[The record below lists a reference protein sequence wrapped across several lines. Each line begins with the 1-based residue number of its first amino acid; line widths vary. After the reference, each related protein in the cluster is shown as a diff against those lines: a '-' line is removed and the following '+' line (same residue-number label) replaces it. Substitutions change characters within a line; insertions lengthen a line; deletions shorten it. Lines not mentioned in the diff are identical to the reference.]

1 MKNLTLLGWCLLNIQ
16 LIIGFTYSY
25 NFLHRHV
32 IMHNVLPFILLVF
45 ICSNLFFHVVKFIKL
60 YSLRAFIVIICSAS
74 LMAILIIIINEKG
87 ITLTKGNIINLVESL
102 FILMLGSIF
111 QLLLFITAP
120 VSLIIE
126 LFAHWKLKKALN

>member
-1 MKNLTLLGWCLLNIQ
+1 MKNLTLLGWSLLNIQ

-25 NFLHRHV
+25 DFLHRHV
-32 IMHNVLPFILLVF
+32 IMYNVLPFILLVF
-45 ICSNLFFHVVKFIKL
+45 ICSNLLFHILKFIKL

-74 LMAILIIIINEKG
+74 LMAILIIIINKKG
-87 ITLTKGNIINLVESL
+87 VPLTKGNIINLVEPL

-111 QLLLFITAP
+111 QLLLFITTP

-126 LFAHWKLKKALN
+126 LFARLKLKKSLG